1 MTQYDGNLKTERY
14 GGKQVVLLSSLIR
27 LYQGFNSEGNQKYE
41 GRDVLESSLVSSRS
55 KGGLAGRRTATF
67 LICKP
72 NFYFQSVKTKKIKEK
87 VFVSHWRQVAT

>member
-1 MTQYDGNLKTERY
+1 VTQYDGNLKTERY

>member
-1 MTQYDGNLKTERY
+1 M
-14 GGKQVVLLSSLIR
+14 VLLLFLIKF
-27 LYQGFNSEGNQKYE
+27 YQGFSFEENQKYE

-72 NFYFQSVKTKKIKEK
+72 NFYFQWWKLKK
-87 VFVSHWRQVAT
+87 